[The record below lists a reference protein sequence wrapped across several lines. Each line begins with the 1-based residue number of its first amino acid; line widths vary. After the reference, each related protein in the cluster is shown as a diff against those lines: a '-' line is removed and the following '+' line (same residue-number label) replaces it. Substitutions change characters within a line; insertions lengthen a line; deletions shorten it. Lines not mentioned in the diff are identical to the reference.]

1 MKELFRCTN
10 AIAHI
15 RVSPLVARTKKPC
28 RFSHGRTLGK
38 TTINPSTFPAPLASS
53 RAASACRRR
62 ALASSPSLRAIRCR
76 PPMPDIRK
84 ITVRACP
91 TARNN
96 RSMGASL
103 GRLPRSSPPARKVA
117 RRLTIRGRVGLR
129 TFTSF
134 GAPGS
139 PSKPSRKDTPG
150 PIPAN
155 MLDTCCEAKSS

>member
-1 MKELFRCTN
+1 MKELFQCTDT
-10 AIAHI
+10 IARI

-84 ITVRACP
+84 ITVRALP
-91 TARNN
+91 DGREQSFNGRFAWALVPLPNGAEAR
-96 RSMGASL
+96 
-103 GRLPRSSPPARKVA
+103 PE
-117 RRLTIRGRVGLR
+117 
-129 TFTSF
+129 
-134 GAPGS
+134 
-139 PSKPSRKDTPG
+139 TPN
-150 PIPAN
+150 A
-155 MLDTCCEAKSS
+155 EKA